1 MVSDREQEPGADGAC
16 GRRCEGNA
24 SSELTA
30 PSCSSLSPTTSQEPS
45 QKQTKEKP
53 VGGTKKRKKACS
65 HALQV
70 ALTIGDWLG
79 TPLEEITGY

>member
-1 MVSDREQEPGADGAC
+1 MMVSDGEKPGADGAC
-16 GRRCEGNA
+16 ERRCEGNA
-24 SSELTA
+24 SDEPTT
-30 PSCSSLSPTTSQEPS
+30 PSCPLLSPAASQEPT
-45 QKQTKEKP
+45 QKQATEKP
-53 VGGTKKRKKACS
+53 VGGTKKRKKVRS